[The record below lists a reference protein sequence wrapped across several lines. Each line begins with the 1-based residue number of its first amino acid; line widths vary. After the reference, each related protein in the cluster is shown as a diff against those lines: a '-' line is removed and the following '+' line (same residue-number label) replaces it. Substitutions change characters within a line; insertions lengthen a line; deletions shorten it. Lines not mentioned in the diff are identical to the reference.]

1 MRHTLLIL
9 SHLLRYPSEAM
20 QQAAPELVAALEL
33 DGVLESGQIE
43 EVKPLVQ
50 ALIDDDA
57 TSWAYRPTTPFQGGL
72 AVAGFGLP
80 HTGASAGR
88 TIPASTGRLR
98 PISIPSGAT
107 AGRRSSSSASGS
119 KPIRC
124 ERFSTPR
131 SLPRMN

>member
-50 ALIDDDA
+50 ALIDDE
-57 TSWAYRPTTPFQGGL
+57 RPAVQSLLGEEDDLVQLAELRRLVVDGEADRHLAGLGEDSGQGVGI
-72 AVAGFGLP
+72 V
-80 HTGASAGR
+80 
-88 TIPASTGRLR
+88 
-98 PISIPSGAT
+98 
-107 AGRRSSSSASGS
+107 
-119 KPIRC
+119 
-124 ERFSTPR
+124 E
-131 SLPRMN
+131 